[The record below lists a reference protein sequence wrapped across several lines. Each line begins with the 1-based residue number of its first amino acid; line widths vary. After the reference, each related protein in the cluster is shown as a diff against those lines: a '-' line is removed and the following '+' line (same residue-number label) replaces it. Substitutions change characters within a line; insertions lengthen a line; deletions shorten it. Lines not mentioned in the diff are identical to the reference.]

1 MEFKFN
7 ISNNISILRIALSFP
22 LAYYLIQGNTSV
34 VIVIGILAF
43 LSDYLDGYFARS
55 RGEITDFGKVLDPLA
70 DKLFF
75 GTAAVIMIVQGL
87 IPTYLAVIIVARDI
101 LIFLGGIYV
110 KNKTGVV
117 MASNLVGKGAVNIAA
132 IVLIGILLNIDGFY
146 TYGSV
151 IAASVFVL
159 SFVIYI
165 YNAYKLLKSK

>member
-1 MEFKFN
+1 LEFKFN

>member
-1 MEFKFN
+1 MEIKFN

-22 LAYYLIQGNTSV
+22 LAYFLIQGNTSV
-34 VIVIGILAF
+34 AIIIGILAF
-43 LSDYLDGYFARS
+43 ISDYLDGYFARS
-55 RGEITDFGKVLDPLA
+55 RDEITDLGKVLDPLA

-132 IVLIGILLNIDGFY
+132 IVLIGILLNINGFY

-159 SFVIYI
+159 SFVIYMF
-165 YNAYKLLKSK
+165 NAYKLLKSK

>member
-1 MEFKFN
+1 MEIKFN

-22 LAYYLIQGNTSV
+22 LAYFLIQGNTSV
-34 VIVIGILAF
+34 VIIIGLLAF
-43 LSDYLDGYFARS
+43 ISDYLDGYFARS

>member
-1 MEFKFN
+1 MEIKFN

-34 VIVIGILAF
+34 VIIIGILAF
-43 LSDYLDGYFARS
+43 ISDYLDGYFARS

-132 IVLIGILLNIDGFY
+132 IVLIGILLNMDGFY

>member
-22 LAYYLIQGNTSV
+22 LAYFLIQGNTSI
-34 VIVIGILAF
+34 VIIIGILAF
-43 LSDYLDGYFARS
+43 ISDYLDGYFARS

>member
-1 MEFKFN
+1 M
-7 ISNNISILRIALSFP
+7 AVP
-22 LAYYLIQGNTSV
+22 LAYYLINDNINAVIIISV
-34 VIVIGILAF
+34 LAF
-43 LSDYLDGYFARS
+43 ISDYLDGYFARS

-75 GTAAVIMIVQGL
+75 GTAAVIMIVLGM
-87 IPTYLAVIIVARDI
+87 IPVYLAVVIVVRDI

-110 KNKTGVV
+110 KNKTGIV

-132 IVLIGILLNIDGFY
+132 IVLIGILLKVDGFY
-146 TYGSV
+146 TYGSA
-151 IAASVFVL
+151 IAAGSFVL